1 MKNLLIAAFAVC
13 CIFFSGTGD
22 ALAQAPAK
30 FNYQGVA
37 RNGSGQPLA
46 NQALGLRISIHNLNA
61 AGAVVYQ
68 ETQSVNT
75 NAYGLYTIAIGGGTV
90 VTGAMEDVEWGNG
103 NKYVQVEMDP
113 AGGTAY
119 TDIGTSQLLSVPYA
133 MYSGSG
139 TRVSAFQPAG
149 CQFLA
154 AVTSTMT
161 KIDDM
166 GTFTKNDD
174 NTLVELVV
182 QTVLNVATFTT
193 AAGVVFELRVD
204 NNPTPFGVSSI
215 LLRDPGSMTPVTLV
229 GIFDNLPAGVHTVSL
244 WAKGA
249 GGTGTATNASW
260 DSGCFNSA
268 GVNNVLVKEYN

>member
-1 MKNLLIAAFAVC
+1 MKKLLVAAVALYC
-13 CIFFSGTGD
+13 TIFSYTQ
-22 ALAQAPAK
+22 AWAQAPSK

-37 RNGSGQPLA
+37 RNTSGQPLA
-46 NQALGLRISIHNLNA
+46 NQALGIRLSIRDLNS
-61 AGAVVYQ
+61 AGTILYQ
-68 ETQSVNT
+68 ETHTVNT
-75 NAYGLYTIAIGGGTV
+75 NAYGLYSVSVGGGTV
-90 VTGAMEDVEWGNG
+90 VSGAMADVNWGAG
-103 NKYVQVEMDP
+103 DKYLQVEMDP
-113 AGGTAY
+113 AGGASY
-119 TDIGTSQLLSVPYA
+119 TDLGTSQLLSVPYA

-149 CQFLA
+149 CQFLN

-166 GTFTKNDD
+166 GTFTKQDD
-174 NTLVELVV
+174 NTLVELAV
-182 QTVLNVATFTT
+182 QTVLNVASFGT

-204 NNPTPFGVSSI
+204 NTATTIGVSSV
-215 LLRDPGSMTPVTLV
+215 LLRDPGTMTPVTLV
-229 GIFDNLPAGVHTVSL
+229 GIFENLPAGVHTVSL